1 MIETPLYGLMAE
13 FDNPTELM
21 KAARA
26 TYAAGYRNIDAYT
39 PYPIEELA
47 DVIGFQKTRVPLV
60 CLLGGV
66 LGGLSGYLLQYWIN
80 TISYPLNI
88 GGRPFHSWPAFIIVT
103 FEMTILFGGLSA
115 VIGMLGLNGLP
126 APYHPVFNNPRFSAV
141 SRDRFFLCVE
151 AADPQFDPEG
161 TRQFLSTFNTVD
173 IAEVP
178 E

>member
-1 MIETPLYGLMAE
+1 MTEAPLYGLMAE

-21 KAARA
+21 RAARA

-47 DVIGFQKTRVPLV
+47 DVIGFEKTRVPLI

-80 TISYPLNI
+80 NISYPLNI

-115 VIGMLGLNGLP
+115 AIGMLGLNGLP
-126 APYHPVFNNPRFSAV
+126 APYHPVFNNPRFSGV
-141 SRDRFFLCVE
+141 SRDRFFLCIE
-151 AADPQFDPEG
+151 AADPQFDPESARAFFVG
-161 TRQFLSTFNTVD
+161 L
-173 IAEVP
+173 
-178 E
+178 

>member
-1 MIETPLYGLMAE
+1 MTETPLYGLMAE

-47 DVIGFQKTRVPLV
+47 DVIGFKKTRVPLV
-60 CLLGGV
+60 CLLGGI

-80 TISYPLNI
+80 NVSYPLNI
-88 GGRPFHSWPAFIIVT
+88 GGRPSHSWPAFIIVT

-141 SRDRFFLCVE
+141 SRDRFFLCIE
-151 AADPQFDPEG
+151 AADPQFDPERA
-161 TRQFLSTFNTVD
+161 RQFLSAFNTVD
-173 IAEVP
+173 IAEVL

>member
-1 MIETPLYGLMAE
+1 MTETPLYGLMAE

-47 DVIGFQKTRVPLV
+47 DVIGFKKTRVPLV
-60 CLLGGV
+60 CLLGGI

-80 TISYPLNI
+80 NISYPLNI
-88 GGRPFHSWPAFIIVT
+88 GGRPSHSWPAFIIVT

-141 SRDRFFLCVE
+141 SRDRFFLCIE
-151 AADPQFDPEG
+151 AADPQFDPERA
-161 TRQFLSTFNTVD
+161 RQFLSAFNTVD
-173 IAEVP
+173 IAEVL

>member
-1 MIETPLYGLMAE
+1 MTETPLYGLMAE

-47 DVIGFQKTRVPLV
+47 DVIGFEKTRVPLV
-60 CLLGGV
+60 CLLGGI

-80 TISYPLNI
+80 NISYPLNI

-141 SRDRFFLCVE
+141 SRDRFFLCIE
-151 AADPQFDPEG
+151 AADPQFDPERA
-161 TRQFLSTFNTVD
+161 RQFLSAFNTVD
-173 IAEVP
+173 IAEVL

>member
-26 TYAAGYRNIDAYT
+26 TYAAGYRNMDAYT

-47 DVIGFQKTRVPLV
+47 EVIGFRKTGVPLV
-60 CLLGGV
+60 CLLGGI

-80 TISYPLNI
+80 NVSYPLNI
-88 GGRPFHSWPAFIIVT
+88 GGRPAHSWPAFIIVT

-141 SRDRFFLCVE
+141 SRDRFFLCIE
-151 AADPQFDPEG
+151 AADPQFDPES
-161 TRQFLSTFNTVD
+161 TRQFLSAFNAVD
-173 IAEVP
+173 IAEVS

>member
-1 MIETPLYGLMAE
+1 MTETPLYGMMAE

-21 KAARA
+21 RAARA

-47 DVIGFQKTRVPLV
+47 DVIGFEKTRVPLV

-80 TISYPLNI
+80 NISYPLNI
-88 GGRPFHSWPAFIIVT
+88 GGRPYHSWPAFIIVT

-115 VIGMLGLNGLP
+115 AIGMLGLNGLP

-141 SRDRFFLCVE
+141 SRDRFFLCIE
-151 AADPQFDPEG
+151 AADPQFDPESAR
-161 TRQFLSTFNTVD
+161 TFLSAFNTVD
-173 IAEVP
+173 ITEVL

>member
-1 MIETPLYGLMAE
+1 MTEAPLYGLMAE

-47 DVIGFQKTRVPLV
+47 DVIGFEKTRVPLV

-88 GGRPFHSWPAFIIVT
+88 GGRPYHAWPAFIIVT

-115 VIGMLGLNGLP
+115 AIGMLGLNGLP

-151 AADPQFDPEG
+151 AVDPQFDPEG
-161 TRQFLSTFNTVD
+161 TRHFLSAFNTVD
-173 IAEVP
+173 IAEVL

>member
-1 MIETPLYGLMAE
+1 MTEAPLYGLMAE

-21 KAARA
+21 RAARA

-47 DVIGFQKTRVPLV
+47 DVIGLEKTRVPLV

-66 LGGLSGYLLQYWIN
+66 LGGLSGYFLQYWIN
-80 TISYPLNI
+80 NISYPLNI

-115 VIGMLGLNGLP
+115 AIGMLGLNGLP

-141 SRDRFFLCVE
+141 SRDRFFLCIE
-151 AADPQFDPEG
+151 AADPQFDPEKA
-161 TRQFLSTFNTVD
+161 RAFLSGFNALD
-173 IAEVP
+173 ITEVL

>member
-26 TYAAGYRNIDAYT
+26 TYAAGYRNIDAFT

-47 DVIGFQKTRVPLV
+47 DVIGFKKTRVPLV
-60 CLLGGV
+60 CLLGGI
-66 LGGLSGYLLQYWIN
+66 LGGISGYLLQYWIN
-80 TISYPLNI
+80 NVSYPLNI
-88 GGRPFHSWPAFIIVT
+88 GGRPSHSWPAFIIVT

-141 SRDRFFLCVE
+141 SRDRFFLCIE
-151 AADPQFDPEG
+151 AADPQFDPERA
-161 TRQFLSTFNTVD
+161 RQFLSAFNTVD
-173 IAEVP
+173 IAEVL

>member
-13 FDNPTELM
+13 FDNPTDLM

-47 DVIGFQKTRVPLV
+47 DVIGFEKTRVPLV
-60 CLLGGV
+60 CLIGGV

-80 TISYPLNI
+80 NISYPLNI

-126 APYHPVFNNPRFSAV
+126 APYHPVFNNPRFSAA
-141 SRDRFFLCVE
+141 SRDRFFLCIE
-151 AADPQFDPEG
+151 AADPQFDPESA
-161 TRQFLSTFNTVD
+161 RQFLSAFNTVD
-173 IAEVP
+173 IAEVL

>member
-1 MIETPLYGLMAE
+1 MTETPLYGLMAE

-47 DVIGFQKTRVPLV
+47 DVIGFKKTRVPLV
-60 CLLGGV
+60 CLLGGI

-80 TISYPLNI
+80 NISYPLNI

-141 SRDRFFLCVE
+141 SRDRFFLCIE
-151 AADPQFDPEG
+151 AADPQFDPERA
-161 TRQFLSTFNTVD
+161 RQFLSAFNTVD
-173 IAEVP
+173 IAEVL

>member
-1 MIETPLYGLMAE
+1 MTETPLYGLMAE

-47 DVIGFQKTRVPLV
+47 DVIGFEKTRVPLV
-60 CLLGGV
+60 CLLGGI

-80 TISYPLNI
+80 NISYPLNI
-88 GGRPFHSWPAFIIVT
+88 GGRPSHSWPAFIIVT

-141 SRDRFFLCVE
+141 SRDRFFLCIE
-151 AADPQFDPEG
+151 AADPQFDPERA
-161 TRQFLSTFNTVD
+161 RQFLSAFNTVD
-173 IAEVP
+173 IAEVL

>member
-13 FDNPTELM
+13 FDNPTDLL

-47 DVIGFQKTRVPLV
+47 DVIGFTKTRVPLI
-60 CLLGGV
+60 CLLGGI

-80 TISYPLNI
+80 NINYPLNI

-141 SRDRFFLCVE
+141 SRDRFFLCIE
-151 AADPQFDPEG
+151 AADPQFDPASA
-161 TRQFLSTFNTVD
+161 RQFLSAFNTVD
-173 IAEVP
+173 IAEVL

>member
-1 MIETPLYGLMAE
+1 MTETPLYGLMAE

-47 DVIGFQKTRVPLV
+47 DVIGFTKTRVPLV
-60 CLLGGV
+60 CLIGGI

-80 TISYPLNI
+80 NVSYPLNI
-88 GGRPFHSWPAFIIVT
+88 GGRPSHSWPAFIIVT

-141 SRDRFFLCVE
+141 SRDRFFLCIE
-151 AADPQFDPEG
+151 AADPQFDPERA
-161 TRQFLSTFNTVD
+161 RQFLSAFNTVD
-173 IAEVP
+173 IAEVL

>member
-1 MIETPLYGLMAE
+1 MTETPLYGLMAE

-47 DVIGFQKTRVPLV
+47 DVIGFTKTRVPLV
-60 CLLGGV
+60 CLIGGI

-80 TISYPLNI
+80 NISYPLNI

-141 SRDRFFLCVE
+141 SRDRFFLCIE
-151 AADPQFDPEG
+151 AADPQFDPERA
-161 TRQFLSTFNTVD
+161 RQFLSAFNTVD
-173 IAEVP
+173 IAEVL

>member
-1 MIETPLYGLMAE
+1 MMAE

-47 DVIGFQKTRVPLV
+47 DVIGFEKTRVPLV
-60 CLLGGV
+60 CLLGGI

-88 GGRPFHSWPAFIIVT
+88 GGRPYHAWPAFIIVT

-115 VIGMLGLNGLP
+115 AIGMLGLNGLP

-141 SRDRFFLCVE
+141 SRDRFFLCIE
-151 AADPQFDPEG
+151 AADPQFDPESV
-161 TRQFLSTFNTVD
+161 RQFLMAFNTVD
-173 IAEVP
+173 IAEVT

>member
-13 FDNPTELM
+13 FDNPTDLM
-21 KAARA
+21 KATRA

-47 DVIGFQKTRVPLV
+47 DVIGFEKTRVPLV
-60 CLLGGV
+60 CLLGGI

-88 GGRPFHSWPAFIIVT
+88 GGRPYHAWPAFIIVT

-141 SRDRFFLCVE
+141 SRDRFFLCIE
-151 AADPQFDPEG
+151 AADPQFDPESA
-161 TRQFLSTFNTVD
+161 RQFLATFNTVD
-173 IAEVP
+173 IAEVL

>member
-1 MIETPLYGLMAE
+1 MTETPLYGLMAE
-13 FDNPTELM
+13 FDNPTDLM

-47 DVIGFQKTRVPLV
+47 DVIGFEKTRVPLV
-60 CLLGGV
+60 CLLGGI

-80 TISYPLNI
+80 NISYPLNI
-88 GGRPFHSWPAFIIVT
+88 GGRPFHSWPAFIIAT

-115 VIGMLGLNGLP
+115 AIGMLGLNGLP

-151 AADPQFDPEG
+151 AVDPQFDPEG
-161 TRQFLSTFNTVD
+161 TRQFLSAFNTVD

>member
-1 MIETPLYGLMAE
+1 MTETPLYGLMAE
-13 FDNPTELM
+13 FDNPTDLM

-47 DVIGFQKTRVPLV
+47 DVIGFEKTRVPLV
-60 CLLGGV
+60 CLLGGI

-80 TISYPLNI
+80 NISYPLNI

-115 VIGMLGLNGLP
+115 AIGMLGLNGLP
-126 APYHPVFNNPRFSAV
+126 APYHPVFNNPRFSSV
-141 SRDRFFLCVE
+141 TRDRFFLCIE

-161 TRQFLSTFNTVD
+161 VRQFLAGFNTVD
-173 IAEVP
+173 IAEVS

>member
-47 DVIGFQKTRVPLV
+47 DVIGFTKTRVPLV
-60 CLLGGV
+60 CLLGGI

-80 TISYPLNI
+80 NISYPLNI

-151 AADPQFDPEG
+151 ALDPQFDPER
-161 TRQFLSTFNTVD
+161 TRQFLSAFNAVD

>member
-1 MIETPLYGLMAE
+1 
-13 FDNPTELM
+13 
-21 KAARA
+21 
-26 TYAAGYRNIDAYT
+26 
-39 PYPIEELA
+39 
-47 DVIGFQKTRVPLV
+47 
-60 CLLGGV
+60 
-66 LGGLSGYLLQYWIN
+66 LQYWIN
-80 TISYPLNI
+80 NISYPLNI

-151 AADPQFDPEG
+151 ALDPQFDPER
-161 TRQFLSTFNTVD
+161 TRQFLSAFNSVD

>member
-1 MIETPLYGLMAE
+1 MTETPLYGLMAE

-47 DVIGFQKTRVPLV
+47 DVIGFKKTRVPLV
-60 CLLGGV
+60 CLLGGI

-80 TISYPLNI
+80 NISYPLNI

-141 SRDRFFLCVE
+141 SRDRFFLCIE
-151 AADPQFDPEG
+151 AADPQFDPERA
-161 TRQFLSTFNTVD
+161 RQFLSAFNTVD
-173 IAEVP
+173 IAEIL

>member
-1 MIETPLYGLMAE
+1 MTETPLYGLMAE

-47 DVIGFQKTRVPLV
+47 DVIGFEKTRVPLV
-60 CLLGGV
+60 CLLGGI

-80 TISYPLNI
+80 NISYPLNI
-88 GGRPFHSWPAFIIVT
+88 GGRPSHSWPAFIIVT

-151 AADPQFDPEG
+151 AADPQFDPER
-161 TRQFLSTFNTVD
+161 TRQFLSAFNTVD

>member
-1 MIETPLYGLMAE
+1 MAE

-47 DVIGFQKTRVPLV
+47 DVIGFTKTRVPLV
-60 CLLGGV
+60 CLIGGI

-80 TISYPLNI
+80 NISYPLNI

-151 AADPQFDPEG
+151 ALDPQFDPER
-161 TRQFLSTFNTVD
+161 TRQFLSAFNSVD